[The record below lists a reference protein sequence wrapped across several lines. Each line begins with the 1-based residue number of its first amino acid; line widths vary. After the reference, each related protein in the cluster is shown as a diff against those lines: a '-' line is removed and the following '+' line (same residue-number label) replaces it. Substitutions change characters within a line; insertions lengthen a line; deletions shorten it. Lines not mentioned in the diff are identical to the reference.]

1 LTPPLGILYEF
12 KLMKKSWEQCVVFGI
27 LGILI
32 GQLLPRA
39 GDEARDAGEDDLSSD
54 AGRNTKLSQRSESG
68 QGGKQERWRREVSGA
83 QPKQFTD
90 LIYRA
95 MELPDMLDRKMA
107 MFEILKH
114 ADASN
119 GEEIMDGFAKV
130 TWETGRTNT
139 DAWRDA
145 LVEVGR
151 KAGAP
156 VLEKFKAD
164 GCDGGDQKLW
174 IGLYGMASAD
184 PHGAMEWLTGASNE
198 DLAMKNRLYSAVV
211 CGTTLASPEEGIRMM
226 AALPAEIKRACLSD
240 FTWNLIQNGGLDRA
254 VDWMLDLR
262 KTSAG
267 SEPQFVEAAENEIF
281 DKIAGSVLERGGT
294 VEMVSFLSRINADT
308 PITTPQMVRTTSRIP
323 PGLRLDFFDQI
334 AQIPAMATSEAVDQA
349 LVQTIR
355 QTKKNSPEVVH
366 QWLESHPSSPIALR
380 IRDLLGHPLSN
391 DN

>member
-1 LTPPLGILYEF
+1 
-12 KLMKKSWEQCVVFGI
+12 MKKSWEQCVVFGI

-39 GDEARDAGEDDLSSD
+39 GEEARDPGEDGLSSD
-54 AGRNTKLSQRSESG
+54 ARRDTKASLRTESG
-68 QGGKQERWRREVSGA
+68 QAGKQERWRREVSSA
-83 QPKQFTD
+83 KPKQFTD

-107 MFEILKH
+107 MFEILKQV
-114 ADASN
+114 DASN

-139 DAWRDA
+139 DAWKDA

-156 VLEKFKAD
+156 ILEKFKAD

-184 PHGAMEWLTGASNE
+184 PHGAMDWLTGATNE
-198 DLAMKNRLYSAVV
+198 NLALKNRLFSAVV
-211 CGTTLASPEEGIRMM
+211 CGTTLASSEEGIRMM
-226 AALPAEIKRACLSD
+226 ATLPPEIKQACLSD

-254 VDWMLDLR
+254 VDWMLELR
-262 KTSAG
+262 KTSAS
-267 SEPQFVEAAENEIF
+267 SEPQFVEAAENEILN
-281 DKIAGSVLERGGT
+281 KIGSSVLERGGT

-308 PITTPQMVRTTSRIP
+308 PITVPQMVRTTARIP
-323 PGLRLDFFDQI
+323 VGLRLNFFDQI
-334 AQIPAMATSEAVDQA
+334 AQNPAMATSEAVDQA
-349 LVQTIR
+349 LVQTIQ
-355 QTKKNSPEVVH
+355 QTKKKSPEVVQ